1 MVDLLLLLAACGL
14 FDWFR
19 GAGEDRIPKSLTYF
33 PWFIP
38 YGLCIGTLLHAENW
52 WLLSAATA
60 LWWLG
65 GKPAFTALITAVMR
79 DSTIEQKVYL
89 NRWLGLPPLPPVIAL
104 YVRGVLWGAPLLL
117 LYRWAPSVIIFPWIT
132 GVAMLIPA
140 LVVPERRWATMEFTR
155 GVLMGIAALVAYAFT
170 AFYYLQA
177 M

>member
-19 GAGEDRIPKSLTYF
+19 GAGEDRIPKVLTYF

-38 YGLCIGTLLHAENW
+38 YGISIALLLHMENW
-52 WLLSAATA
+52 WLITATVA
-60 LWWLG
+60 LWWTG

-79 DSTIEQKVYL
+79 ETHVEQKIYL

-117 LYRWAPSVIIFPWIT
+117 LCRWAPSVIIFPWIT

-155 GVLMGIAALVAYAFT
+155 GVLMGAAALMAYAFT
-170 AFYYLQA
+170 AFHYLQA